1 MSMVLGIAG
10 FLLLIASTC
19 LTEATVADI
28 VIMAAAGLALMAA
41 GRLWRPCVDWVQ
53 EKRRRLEAV
62 KAAKTRQK
70 KMPAAAATVTGGMQE
85 HPKQTTPSV

>member
-1 MSMVLGIAG
+1 MGMVLGIAG

-28 VIMAAAGLALMAA
+28 VAMAAAGLALMAA

-53 EKRRRLEAV
+53 EKRRRLEA
-62 KAAKTRQK
+62 AKTQQK